1 MTELECIPF
10 GTGHGKEGVCFLLRM
25 GPYRILCD
33 CGLADMRSLL
43 ASSTPFEPDQS
54 LNPDCPADFVLCSHA
69 HADHARG
76 LLALHTTFPSLPIY
90 ASEVTA
96 QLLPLNWPS
105 AQQSTL
111 SFCQTLPWRIP
122 TELAPG
128 LKIELYPAGHLPG
141 AAACLLTYTPLTK
154 EGRAYTVLYTGDF
167 LLSNSRLVDGLPLSE
182 LRGLT
187 PDVLILEGSFG
198 TARHP
203 HRRQQENQ
211 FAARV
216 MQAIHAGQSVLMP
229 VPALGLAQELL
240 MLMRSHHTFTG
251 KNLDIWVED
260 SIAQGCDAY
269 LALLPQL
276 PPTIQNFAQHQALFW
291 DERVRPRVRRL
302 EKEGTE
308 MLETRS
314 MPRKNRTLSAQ
325 QTLGA
330 VKLSP
335 RLEHPCVVLVGET
348 TDIAPYCEAI
358 STSRP
363 WLILLPENRPREF
376 PTSTRGDSM
385 PTPDLFSNNVSS
397 DAKTDAVWNTLPQSE
412 TIQVDT
418 FLLAEH
424 CDGSGTTQLIHNLRP
439 QHVVFMHGSPTY
451 IADLICLEE
460 LANRYHLH
468 SPRVGNRL
476 ELPIGEGLIQPSVST
491 GVDAVFAGEV
501 HELETEVIATLP
513 REIMADPRWHGF
525 ADTGLIEATWQGD
538 LLVLRGISQR
548 ELLMKTRR
556 TGDRLIDNCINCKH
570 YRSQRCWNQ
579 RSSLYGS
586 KVAPDGYCPVFE
598 INDVPLK
605 PQ

>member
-33 CGLADMRSLL
+33 CGLVDLRSLL
-43 ASSTPFEPDQS
+43 ASPTPFASDTS
-54 LNPDCPADFVLCSHA
+54 LNPDCPVDFVLCSHA

-76 LLALHTTFPSLPIY
+76 LLTLHHAFPRLPIY

-105 AQQSTL
+105 AKQSTL
-111 SFCQTLPWRIP
+111 NFYHSLPWRTP

-128 LKIELYPAGHLPG
+128 LTMELYPAGHLPG
-141 AAACLLTYTPLTK
+141 AAACLLTYTPLKK
-154 EGRAYTVLYTGDF
+154 EDRAYTVLYTGDF

-182 LRGLT
+182 LRGRT

-211 FAARV
+211 FAQRV

-229 VPALGLAQELL
+229 VPVLGLAQELL

-269 LALLPQL
+269 LELLPKL

-302 EKEGTE
+302 GKTEKRISGGRRTSKVQ
-308 MLETRS
+308 RS
-314 MPRKNRTLSAQ
+314 PQ
-325 QTLGA
+325 
-330 VKLSP
+330 
-335 RLEHPCVVLVGET
+335 LEHPCIVLVSEAA
-348 TDIAPYCEAI
+348 DIQSVCEKD
-358 STSRP
+358 SSNP
-363 WLILLPENRPREF
+363 SWLILLPENRPREF
-376 PTSTRGDSM
+376 PTSDSM
-385 PTPDLFSNNVSS
+385 TPDLVPSNVPS
-397 DAKTDAVWNTLPQSE
+397 DAKTDPAWDNLRPSE

-451 IADLICLEE
+451 LADLISLEE

-476 ELPIGEGLIQPSVST
+476 ELPIGEGLIQPAIPT
-491 GVDAVFAGEV
+491 GVDTVFKGEV
-501 HELETEVIATLP
+501 HELETEVVATFP
-513 REIMADPRWHGF
+513 QHIMTDPRWRSF
-525 ADTGLIEATWQGD
+525 ADTGLIEATWQGE

-548 ELLMKTRR
+548 ELIVKTRR
-556 TGDRLIDNCINCKH
+556 PSDSLAQNCISCRH
-570 YRSQRCWNQ
+570 YRNQRCWNQ
-579 RSSLYGS
+579 RSSLYDS

-598 INDVPLK
+598 LS
-605 PQ
+605 

>member
-1 MTELECIPF
+1 MTELECVPF

-33 CGLADMRSLL
+33 CGLTDLRSLL
-43 ASSTPFEPDQS
+43 SSPTPFAPESAIAIGPE
-54 LNPDCPADFVLCSHA
+54 CPADFAFCSHA

-76 LLALHTTFPSLPIY
+76 LLALHTNCPSLPIY
-90 ASEVTA
+90 VSEVTA
-96 QLLPLNWPS
+96 HLLPLNWS
-105 AQQSTL
+105 DELGQRVAS
-111 SFCQTLPWRIP
+111 SFCKPIPWRTP

-128 LKIELYPAGHLPG
+128 LKVELYPAGHLPG
-141 AAACLLTYTPLTK
+141 ATACLLTYTPLTG

-167 LLSNSRLVDGLPLSE
+167 LLSNSRLVDGLPLTE

-216 MQAIHAGQSVLMP
+216 MQAIREGRSVIMP
-229 VPALGLAQELL
+229 VPVLGLAQELL

-260 SIAQGCDAY
+260 AIAEGCDAY
-269 LALLPQL
+269 LELLPKL

-291 DERVRPRVRRL
+291 DERVRPRVRRMSH
-302 EKEGTE
+302 EAGK
-308 MLETRS
+308 
-314 MPRKNRTLSAQ
+314 TLLA
-325 QTLGA
+325 
-330 VKLSP
+330 
-335 RLEHPCVVLVGET
+335 RPCIILVGET
-348 TDIAPYCEAI
+348 ADIQRYCDDGQTDQ
-358 STSRP
+358 P
-363 WLILLPENRPREF
+363 WLVLLPEHRPREF
-376 PTSTRGDSM
+376 PVSGSGETM
-385 PTPDLFSNNVSS
+385 LTPDPSPVTDSQDSS
-397 DAKTDAVWNTLPQSE
+397 AASHWDASLQSG

-418 FLLAEH
+418 FLLSEH
-424 CDGSGTTQLIHNLRP
+424 CDGAGTTQLIHNLRP
-439 QHVVFMHGSPTY
+439 QHVVFMHGSPAY
-451 IADLICLEE
+451 LADLISLDE

-476 ELPIGEGLIQPSVST
+476 ELPIGEGLIQPT
-491 GVDAVFAGEV
+491 TPMGIDTVFDGEV
-501 HELETEVIATLP
+501 HELATEVVATLP
-513 REIMADPRWHGF
+513 QEIMSDPRWRSF
-525 ADTGLIEATWQGD
+525 ADTGLIEATWQGE

-556 TGDRLIDNCINCKH
+556 NSDALLQGCINCKY

-586 KVAPDGYCPVFE
+586 KVAPDGYCPAFE
-598 INDVPLK
+598 LSNTPSESSA
-605 PQ
+605 

>member
-10 GTGHGKEGVCFLLRM
+10 GTGHAKEGVCFLLRM

-33 CGLADMRSLL
+33 CGLNDLRSLFS
-43 ASSTPFEPDQS
+43 ASSPFAPTS
-54 LNPDCPADFVLCSHA
+54 ANPIDPACPADFVICSHA

-76 LLALHTTFPSLPIY
+76 LLELHNTFPTLPIFV
-90 ASEVTA
+90 SEVTA
-96 QLLPLNWPS
+96 HLLPLNWSSVLERQTVP
-105 AQQSTL
+105 
-111 SFCQTLPWRIP
+111 SFCQPLPWRTP

-128 LKIELYPAGHLPG
+128 LTLELYPAGHLPG
-141 AAACLLTYTPLTK
+141 AAACLLTYTPQGK
-154 EGRAYTVLYTGDF
+154 GAVRPYTILYTGDF
-167 LLSNSRLVDGLPLSE
+167 LLSNSRLVDGLPLAE

-211 FAARV
+211 FAERV
-216 MQAIHAGQSVLMP
+216 MQAIRQGQSVLMP

-260 SIAQGCDAY
+260 SIALGCDAY
-269 LALLPQL
+269 LELLPNL
-276 PPTIQNFAQHQALFW
+276 PPTVQNFAQHQALFW

-302 EKEGTE
+302 SQKEGQ
-308 MLETRS
+308 MLDAQQLPPFNHPCIVLVEETVDIQHYCG
-314 MPRKNRTLSAQ
+314 SAQ
-325 QTLGA
+325 T
-330 VKLSP
+330 
-335 RLEHPCVVLVGET
+335 EHPWLVL
-348 TDIAPYCEAI
+348 I
-358 STSRP
+358 
-363 WLILLPENRPREF
+363 PEHRPREF
-376 PTSTRGDSM
+376 PTSGLRETISLL
-385 PTPDLFSNNVSS
+385 DLFSVKASEDSS
-397 DAKTDAVWNTLPQSE
+397 NAPSWNALLQSG

-439 QHVVFMHGSPTY
+439 QHVVFMHGSPAY
-451 IADLICLEE
+451 LADLISLEE

-476 ELPIGEGLIQPSVST
+476 ELPIGEGLIQPVMPT
-491 GVDAVFAGEV
+491 GVDAVFNGEV
-501 HELETEVIATLP
+501 QEQAAEAIAILP
-513 REIMADPRWHGF
+513 RQIMEDPRWRSF
-525 ADTGLIEATWQGD
+525 ADTGLIEATWQGEM
-538 LLVLRGISQR
+538 LVLRGISQR
-548 ELLMKTRR
+548 ELMMKTRR
-556 TGDRLIDNCINCKH
+556 PSDMLLKGCINCKH

-586 KVAPDGYCPVFE
+586 KVAPEGYCPVFE
-598 INDVPLK
+598 LSDTP
-605 PQ
+605 PPE

>member
-43 ASSTPFEPDQS
+43 ASPTPFETDLS
-54 LNPDCPADFVLCSHA
+54 LNPNCPADFVFCSHA

-76 LLALHTTFPSLPIY
+76 LLALHTAFPSLPIY

-96 QLLPLNWPS
+96 QLLPLNWTS
-105 AQQSTL
+105 AQQSIL
-111 SFCQTLPWRIP
+111 DFCHTLPWRSP

-229 VPALGLAQELL
+229 VPVLGLAQELL

-260 SIAQGCDAY
+260 SIAEGCDAY

-302 EKEGTE
+302 AKEGME
-308 MLETRS
+308 MLGIRPTR
-314 MPRKNRTLSAQ
+314 RKNRTLGVQ
-325 QTLGA
+325 RTLGA
-330 VKLSP
+330 QRSP
-335 RLEHPCVVLVGET
+335 LLEHPCVVLVGET
-348 TDIAPYCEAI
+348 TDIAPYCEEI
-358 STSRP
+358 STDRP
-363 WLILLPENRPREF
+363 WLLLLPENRPREF
-376 PTSTRGDSM
+376 PASD
-385 PTPDLFSNNVSS
+385 DLVSS
-397 DAKTDAVWNTLPQSE
+397 NVLSDVKVDTVWDTLRQSE

-476 ELPIGEGLIQPSVST
+476 ELPIGEGLIQPNT
-491 GVDAVFAGEV
+491 PTDVDTVFGGEV
-501 HELETEVIATLP
+501 HELGTEVVATLP
-513 REIMADPRWHGF
+513 REMMADPRWRSF
-525 ADTGLIEATWQGD
+525 ADTGLIEATWQGE

-548 ELLMKTRR
+548 ELLMKNRR
-556 TGDRLIDNCINCKH
+556 TSDRLLETCISCKH

-586 KVAPDGYCPVFE
+586 KVASDGYCPVFE
-598 INDVPLK
+598 LGDVS
-605 PQ
+605 